1 MPSEHSFCDVRKTK
15 SGLQNVYITNIRLTL
30 ETASIHLVSIR
41 FVRVTII
48 VLLFEIVFRCE
59 LMFHQ
64 IPVHPRHARQAYPLL
79 HINPN
84 IIRH

>member
-1 MPSEHSFCDVRKTK
+1 MPSEHSFCDVCKTK

-30 ETASIHLVSIR
+30 ETASIHLVSIH
-41 FVRVTII
+41 FVQVTI

-64 IPVHPRHARQAYPLL
+64 IPVHSRHAHQAYPLL

>member
-1 MPSEHSFCDVRKTK
+1 MPSEHGFCDVRK

-41 FVRVTII
+41 FLRVTL